1 MQNIE
6 LLKSMFK
13 RSVILESERNSEFF
27 EEGRCPYIKS
37 FLSFIK
43 ELISMLNEDLEEY
56 FDWTAELI
64 ETEKR
69 CLGILL
75 RDCLVSFK
83 QNRKVTVESFL
94 LDEYFEALSFKHIED
109 SFSGQIQMNS
119 MIREVDSDF
128 AEFGRQFLNKNG
140 THAG

>member
-1 MQNIE
+1 
-6 LLKSMFK
+6 
-13 RSVILESERNSEFF
+13 
-27 EEGRCPYIKS
+27 
-37 FLSFIK
+37 
-43 ELISMLNEDLEEY
+43 MLNDDLEEY

-69 CLGILL
+69 CMGILL

-83 QNRKVTVESFL
+83 QNRKITVESFL

-128 AEFGRQFLNKNG
+128 AEFGMLFFQ
-140 THAG
+140 